1 MQGRPSEPPPSLNGN
16 HPLLPP
22 FAKEGVGGLE
32 GEKGR
37 RKMSEELR
45 EKILKYLDTVSQARN
60 KEVAR
65 AIGMEKGLVDKT
77 IGDLAKEGKIEYRSF
92 GGITYIAL
100 PGKHQT

>member
-1 MQGRPSEPPPSLNGN
+1 
-16 HPLLPP
+16 
-22 FAKEGVGGLE
+22 
-32 GEKGR
+32 
-37 RKMSEELR
+37 MSEELR
-45 EKILKYLDTVSQARN
+45 EKILNYLDTVSQARN

-65 AIGMEKGLVDKT
+65 AVGIEKVLVDKA

>member
-1 MQGRPSEPPPSLNGN
+1 MD
-16 HPLLPP
+16 
-22 FAKEGVGGLE
+22 
-32 GEKGR
+32 
-37 RKMSEELR
+37 EELK
-45 EKILKYLDTVSQARN
+45 EKILKYLGTVSQARN

-65 AIGMEKGLVDKT
+65 AVGMEKGLVDKA

>member
-1 MQGRPSEPPPSLNGN
+1 
-16 HPLLPP
+16 
-22 FAKEGVGGLE
+22 
-32 GEKGR
+32 
-37 RKMSEELR
+37 MSEEIR

-65 AIGMEKGLVDKT
+65 AVGMDKGLVDKV

>member
-1 MQGRPSEPPPSLNGN
+1 
-16 HPLLPP
+16 
-22 FAKEGVGGLE
+22 
-32 GEKGR
+32 
-37 RKMSEELR
+37 MSEELR
-45 EKILKYLDTVSQARN
+45 EKILKYLETVSQARN

-65 AIGMEKGLVDKT
+65 AVGMEKGLVDKA

>member
-1 MQGRPSEPPPSLNGN
+1 
-16 HPLLPP
+16 
-22 FAKEGVGGLE
+22 
-32 GEKGR
+32 
-37 RKMSEELR
+37 MSEEIR

-65 AIGMEKGLVDKT
+65 AVGMEKGLVDKV

>member
-1 MQGRPSEPPPSLNGN
+1 
-16 HPLLPP
+16 
-22 FAKEGVGGLE
+22 
-32 GEKGR
+32 
-37 RKMSEELR
+37 MSEELK

-65 AIGMEKGLVDKT
+65 AIGMEKGIVDKA
-77 IGDLAKEGKIEYRSF
+77 IGDLAKEGRIEYRSF

>member
-1 MQGRPSEPPPSLNGN
+1 
-16 HPLLPP
+16 
-22 FAKEGVGGLE
+22 
-32 GEKGR
+32 
-37 RKMSEELR
+37 MSEELR

-65 AIGMEKGLVDKT
+65 AIGMEKGLVDKA

-100 PGKHQT
+100 PGKYQT

>member
-1 MQGRPSEPPPSLNGN
+1 
-16 HPLLPP
+16 
-22 FAKEGVGGLE
+22 
-32 GEKGR
+32 
-37 RKMSEELR
+37 MSEEIR

-65 AIGMEKGLVDKT
+65 AIGIEKAQVDKV

>member
-1 MQGRPSEPPPSLNGN
+1 
-16 HPLLPP
+16 
-22 FAKEGVGGLE
+22 VD
-32 GEKGR
+32 
-37 RKMSEELR
+37 EELK
-45 EKILKYLDTVSQARN
+45 EKILKYLGTVSQARN

-65 AIGMEKGLVDKT
+65 AVGMEKGLVDKA

>member
-1 MQGRPSEPPPSLNGN
+1 
-16 HPLLPP
+16 
-22 FAKEGVGGLE
+22 
-32 GEKGR
+32 
-37 RKMSEELR
+37 MSEEIR
-45 EKILKYLDTVSQARN
+45 EKILQYLGTVSQARN

-65 AIGMEKGLVDKT
+65 AIGMEKGLVDKA

>member
-1 MQGRPSEPPPSLNGN
+1 MSE
-16 HPLLPP
+16 
-22 FAKEGVGGLE
+22 
-32 GEKGR
+32 
-37 RKMSEELR
+37 EELR

-65 AIGMEKGLVDKT
+65 AVGMEKGLVDKA

>member
-1 MQGRPSEPPPSLNGN
+1 
-16 HPLLPP
+16 
-22 FAKEGVGGLE
+22 
-32 GEKGR
+32 
-37 RKMSEELR
+37 MSEEVR

-65 AIGMEKGLVDKT
+65 ALGMEKGLVDKA

-100 PGKHQT
+100 KAKSET

>member
-1 MQGRPSEPPPSLNGN
+1 MAEIQKPDWQKAFAFRLVTTRF
-16 HPLLPP
+16 LL
-22 FAKEGVGGLE
+22 EESE

-37 RKMSEELR
+37 RKMSEEIR

-65 AIGMEKGLVDKT
+65 AIGMEKGQVDKV

>member
-1 MQGRPSEPPPSLNGN
+1 MVIMPLYPSLRRGN
-16 HPLLPP
+16 
-22 FAKEGVGGLE
+22 EGGFE

-37 RKMSEELR
+37 RKVSEEIR

-65 AIGMEKGLVDKT
+65 AIGMEKGLVDKA

-100 PGKHQT
+100 PGKYQT

>member
-1 MQGRPSEPPPSLNGN
+1 
-16 HPLLPP
+16 
-22 FAKEGVGGLE
+22 
-32 GEKGR
+32 
-37 RKMSEELR
+37 MSEELR

-65 AIGMEKGLVDKT
+65 AIGMEKGLVDKA

-92 GGITYIAL
+92 GGITFIAL

>member
-1 MQGRPSEPPPSLNGN
+1 
-16 HPLLPP
+16 
-22 FAKEGVGGLE
+22 
-32 GEKGR
+32 
-37 RKMSEELR
+37 MSEELR
-45 EKILKYLDTVSQARN
+45 EKILKYLQTVSQARN

-65 AIGMEKGLVDKT
+65 AVGMEKGLVDKA

>member
-1 MQGRPSEPPPSLNGN
+1 
-16 HPLLPP
+16 
-22 FAKEGVGGLE
+22 VD
-32 GEKGR
+32 
-37 RKMSEELR
+37 EELK

-65 AIGMEKGLVDKT
+65 AVGMEKGLVDKA

>member
-1 MQGRPSEPPPSLNGN
+1 
-16 HPLLPP
+16 
-22 FAKEGVGGLE
+22 
-32 GEKGR
+32 
-37 RKMSEELR
+37 MSEELK

-65 AIGMEKGLVDKT
+65 AIGVEKGIVDKA
-77 IGDLAKEGKIEYRSF
+77 IGDLAKEGRIEYRSF